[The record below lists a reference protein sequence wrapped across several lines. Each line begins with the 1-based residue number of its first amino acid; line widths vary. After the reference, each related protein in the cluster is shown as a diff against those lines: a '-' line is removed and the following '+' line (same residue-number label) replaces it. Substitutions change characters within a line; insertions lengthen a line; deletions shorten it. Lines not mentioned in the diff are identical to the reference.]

1 MSPDNVKTVVTYQSK
16 TLASKFPVKDKI
28 DFQHQNNVVY
38 YGKCPNPNCKDGHIG
53 ETDGGVI
60 ERVID
65 YNKRDKKYMLK
76 HSRNNLHTYVSGY
89 DFKLLDNNYQSNIKW
104 KISESLFIRQLKPS
118 LNRQDILISF
128 TMIPNLSLVFNSK

>member
-1 MSPDNVKTVVTYQSK
+1 
-16 TLASKFPVKDKI
+16 
-28 DFQHQNNVVY
+28 
-38 YGKCPNPNCKDGHIG
+38 
-53 ETDGGVI
+53 
-60 ERVID
+60 
-65 YNKRDKKYMLK
+65 MLK
-76 HSRNNLHTYVSGY
+76 HSRNNLHTHVSGY

>member
-1 MSPDNVKTVVTYQSK
+1 M
-16 TLASKFPVKDKI
+16 KDKI

-76 HSRNNLHTYVSGY
+76 HSRNNLHTHVSGY